1 MAAQS
6 AAKATPTPANVTA
19 WVPPTKAAQISTGR
33 TAYTTGCCHSS
44 AGNTMS
50 AVATATI
57 VTSAGIGARDSNR
70 EGRAHDTMT
79 LATTS
84 TPRASPNHHF
94 PKTRKKLELP
104 DCLAKS
110 NAVAAPTSAP
120 TSGPTTTA
128 EVT

>member
-1 MAAQS
+1 MSNGGAVRLGLGLIALVGLLVFLVREPPPPPGS
-6 AAKATPTPANVTA
+6 AF
-19 WVPPTKAAQISTGR
+19 
-33 TAYTTGCCHSS
+33 
-44 AGNTMS
+44 
-50 AVATATI
+50 TI